1 MYSIRGN
8 GDGIAGE
15 FLRLVGKSQNINKTA
30 QEQTVNNPESQASLR
45 EAVEADKKA
54 NEASAQDGDLENE
67 IADLLVE
74 DTDSESLAD
83 TSNSIENEIS
93 DMESYSSENNAVKK
107 VGSNPV
113 NPRGEYIMSGL
124 GKISAS
130 LRNKGEGFA
139 ADVVEA
145 TAASIRDDLTKEAN
159 RKGNML
165 STLNKMAADFSS
177 SGDQFAADMV
187 LATMNKINN

>member
-8 GDGIAGE
+8 GDGIASE
-15 FLRLVGKSQNINKTA
+15 FSRLVGKAQGINKVA
-30 QEQTVNNPESQASLR
+30 ADADKASLP
-45 EAVEADKKA
+45 EGEIVDVSS
-54 NEASAQDGDLENE
+54 ASDEFENE
-67 IADLLVE
+67 IADLLVD
-74 DTDSESLAD
+74 DTSSENLAD
-83 TSNSIENEIS
+83 TSSSIENEIN
-93 DMESYSSENNAVKK
+93 DMETYSSNNNDAKK
-107 VGSNPV
+107 VGSNSI

-145 TAASIRDDLTKEAN
+145 TAASIRSDLTKESN

-165 STLNKMAADFSS
+165 SVLNKMASDFST

-187 LATMNKINN
+187 LATMNKIGN